1 MMQSVHCTSAIN
13 FKDESHDSYLA
24 RADILWTKLKTQ
36 NLKIEDLQAYVMLRG
51 ALISGD
57 DKE

>member
-13 FKDESHDSYLA
+13 FKDESYYSFLDN
-24 RADILWTKLKTQ
+24 ILWTKLKTQ

>member
-13 FKDESHDSYLA
+13 FKDESYYSFHA
-24 RADILWTKLKTQ
+24 RANILWTKLKTQ